1 MQPLPQG
8 APATLNEAFAYITA
22 LKTPTVDDMKVMV
35 LVEAASKNLY
45 EALADG
51 VEDAQ
56 AKALLLSNGREE
68 LGHAHRVARAI
79 GKITGSDYPVPSPEE
94 NPYLEAPLPKYE
106 VNEAMLA
113 SLAAVEFNGEDLYDA
128 WANHCGN
135 ADAAALFRLNGR
147 EEIGHGERLQQ
158 ASALLAA

>member
-8 APATLNEAFAYITA
+8 APATLTEAFGYITN
-22 LKTPTVDDMKVMV
+22 LKKPSIEDLKVMV

-51 VEDAQ
+51 VPDEQ
-56 AKALLLSNGREE
+56 AKALLRANGREE

-79 GKITGSDYPVPSPEE
+79 GKLTGTDYPVPTPEE
-94 NPYLEAPLPKYE
+94 NPYLAAPLPKYE
-106 VNEAMLA
+106 VNKAMLDG
-113 SLAAVEFNGEDLYDA
+113 LAQTEFNGNDLYDS
-128 WANHCGN
+128 WATHVGN
-135 ADAAALFRLNGR
+135 AEAGALLLENGR
-147 EEIGHGERLQQ
+147 EEIGHGKRLQQ